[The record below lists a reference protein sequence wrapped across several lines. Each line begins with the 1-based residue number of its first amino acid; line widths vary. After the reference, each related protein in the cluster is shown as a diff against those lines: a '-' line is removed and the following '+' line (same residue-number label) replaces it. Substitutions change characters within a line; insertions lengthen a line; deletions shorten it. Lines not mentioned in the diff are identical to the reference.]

1 MSQLSPFV
9 GFEGFPKCVYIH
21 CTNLFRKRHIAL
33 LTVTLLIILDTILE
47 VGNEEARAGLQGGL
61 CRKDYKVGILS
72 CIG

>member
-1 MSQLSPFV
+1 M
-9 GFEGFPKCVYIH
+9 CI
-21 CTNLFRKRHIAL
+21 RHIAL

-47 VGNEEARAGLQGGL
+47 VGKEEARAGLQGGL